1 MRTRSAWLRGVIVP
15 LAALSL
21 ILAACG
27 DGADDVDEPDTTE
40 DEPDEPAEEPED
52 DEEPDPDAADD
63 MDAGGE
69 FSGTLTIWHNYD
81 EGVPGLFN
89 AMNTWAEMFEDMHPD
104 VEVALEQAD
113 FDGIAQRLIAATVA
127 DEPVD
132 VAILSGFNLP
142 ELYQAE
148 AIQSIT
154 DLWESYEDR
163 DLFPADVA
171 ATLVASDGEQFGT
184 QAFANVPGMY
194 VNLDLLDELGLDM
207 PTTRDEFEA
216 AMAAADDAG
225 FVPFTG
231 VAADGGAGEFNA
243 MPFFASQGWSFD
255 DPTGEGLREALQ
267 IQETWVENGWRSAN
281 DSTGFVATD
290 NFLAGDHLFAQD
302 GNWQLSN
309 YIDNAPF
316 EWDVLT
322 IPELFDGAALGG
334 EALAI
339 GSNAQVD
346 MAWAFITDVMLS
358 EEGQVVAAEALSV
371 PLRQGVDTGDA
382 DPRLGSFAEL
392 VEGSIL
398 IPLGDNAGQV
408 STLIGAAYNEMVAGS
423 ITADE
428 AADRIYAELPGLLE

>member
-1 MRTRSAWLRGVIVP
+1 MRTRSALFRGVVVP
-15 LAALSL
+15 LAAISL

-27 DGADDVDEPDTTE
+27 DGGDDGDEPDVTE
-40 DEPDEPAEEPED
+40 DDADEPEGD
-52 DEEPDPDAADD
+52 DDGDGDEMGAA
-63 MDAGGE
+63 GE
-69 FSGTLTIWHNYD
+69 FSGTLTVWHNYD

-89 AMNTWAEMFEDMHPD
+89 AMNTWAEMFEEMHPD
-104 VEVALEQAD
+104 VTVQLEQAD

-132 VAILSGFNLP
+132 VAILSAFNLP
-142 ELYQAE
+142 ELYQAD
-148 AIQSIT
+148 AVQSIS
-154 DLWESYEDR
+154 DLWEGYEDR
-163 DLFPADVA
+163 GLFPEDVA
-171 ATLVASDGEQFGT
+171 NVLVASDGEQFGT

-194 VNLDLLDELGLDM
+194 VNLDLLDELGLDL

-216 AMAAADDAG
+216 AMDAAADAG

-231 VAADGGAGEFNA
+231 VAADGGAGEFNV
-243 MPFFASQGWSFD
+243 MPFFASQGWSFA
-255 DPTGEGLREALQ
+255 DPTGDGLREALQ
-267 IQETWVENGWRSAN
+267 IQQTWLDNGWRSAN

-322 IPELFDGAALGG
+322 IPDLFDGAALGG
-334 EALAI
+334 EALAV

-358 EEGQVVAAEALSV
+358 EQGQIVAAEALSV
-371 PLRQGVDTGDA
+371 PLREGVDTGDA
-382 DPRLGSFAEL
+382 DPRLGSFADL

-408 STLIGAAYNEMVAGS
+408 STLIGDAYSEMVAGA

-428 AADRIYAELPGLLE
+428 AADRIYEELPGLLE